1 MNLMKRWICCIT
13 CVCLYVCVGVHESTA
28 QQMVSDPTLVH
39 VLVRFLSGSNPHG
52 TSQHSSQVYTHTRTH
67 LRCLFYFSVLLQ
79 CESRSVCAGGSYCD
93 SSHAGVSDPVTGP
106 LVLHLSSDVQRVP
119 AQASAHPL
127 HRTVR
132 SPALLTCLFFFVLF
146 PYFLTALLISI
157 LNF

>member
-1 MNLMKRWICCIT
+1 MRARLSRWCRTPRWCTCWCAFCQAVTLMAR
-13 CVCLYVCVGVHESTA
+13 VSTA
-28 QQMVSDPTLVH
+28 H
-39 VLVRFLSGSNPHG
+39 RYIRARAH
-52 TSQHSSQVYTHTRTH
+52 TH